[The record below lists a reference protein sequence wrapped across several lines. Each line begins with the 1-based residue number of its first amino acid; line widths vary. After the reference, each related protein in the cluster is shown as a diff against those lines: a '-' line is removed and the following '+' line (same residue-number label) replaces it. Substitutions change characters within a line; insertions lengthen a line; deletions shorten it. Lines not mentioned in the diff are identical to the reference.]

1 MDSENRSAPG
11 TMSELFRE
19 NLEETMNRLQQELAY
34 LEKEQVDKA
43 SELKEGKKILAVWLL
58 FRLRSLRKL
67 GCSPEVILQDMEFE
81 AKKAL

>member
-1 MDSENRSAPG
+1 
-11 TMSELFRE
+11 
-19 NLEETMNRLQQELAY
+19 MNRLQQELAY

-67 GCSPEVILQDMEFE
+67 GCSAEVILQDMEFE
-81 AKKAL
+81 TRKIL